1 MAEKADITV
10 ERMNDEARVRL
21 IDGLENKGAHLSFED
36 AVRNFP
42 ENLMNEKPPHVP
54 YTFWHQLEHI
64 RRTQEDMLN
73 YIQDQNYVAP
83 AWPKDYWPDQSAKTD
98 RKGWDTTIR
107 EYLSGRKQF
116 VDLVSDP
123 KMNLLAP
130 VKRLNNRSV
139 LRCALIINNH
149 TAYHLGELVMGRQ
162 ILGAWKSEL
171 G

>member
-1 MAEKADITV
+1 MAEKAGITV
-10 ERMNDEARVRL
+10 DQMNEEARVRL

-36 AVRNFP
+36 AVRDFP
-42 ENLMNEKPPHVP
+42 ENLMNEKPSHVP

-64 RRTQEDMLN
+64 RRTQEDMLR
-73 YIQDQNYVAP
+73 YIRDPSYVAP
-83 AWPKDYWPDQSAKTD
+83 VWPKDYWPDQSARTD

-107 EYLSGRKQF
+107 KYLADRKTF
-116 VDLVSDP
+116 VELVADP
-123 KMNLLAP
+123 TTNLLAP

-139 LRCALIINNH
+139 LRCALIVIDH

-171 G
+171 A